1 MIEMNFRHMR
11 VFYVVARHLSYS
23 RAAEDLHV
31 SQPAISQQVQELEK
45 AVGSLLFHRRGKRI
59 SLTDA
64 GRRVYDYAQRVL
76 DLTDELEQAVR
87 ELEVVEKGHLRLV
100 ASSTLGAYVLPS
112 FLAVFRQRYQEVEV
126 SLQVSNSQQAASA
139 VLQREFHLGF
149 VSVEMEMSGLQWQT
163 LGTDEMVIVA
173 HSGHPFTL
181 HPIKPDEMCDET
193 LLLRE
198 QGSGTR
204 RYFELEL
211 ERQGL
216 RPRRVLEIGNTE
228 AIKRTV
234 AAGLGISAVPRR
246 SVVEEQMRG
255 SLGLVRVAGLDMQRP
270 LGILTY
276 KGIRL
281 APVALAFSA
290 VLQKA
295 SF

>member
-1 MIEMNFRHMR
+1 
-11 VFYVVARHLSYS
+11 
-23 RAAEDLHV
+23 
-31 SQPAISQQVQELEK
+31 
-45 AVGSLLFHRRGKRI
+45 
-59 SLTDA
+59 
-64 GRRVYDYAQRVL
+64 
-76 DLTDELEQAVR
+76 
-87 ELEVVEKGHLRLV
+87 
-100 ASSTLGAYVLPS
+100 
-112 FLAVFRQRYQEVEV
+112 
-126 SLQVSNSQQAASA
+126 
-139 VLQREFHLGF
+139 
-149 VSVEMEMSGLQWQT
+149 
-163 LGTDEMVIVA
+163 DEMVIVA

-181 HPIKPDEMCDET
+181 HPIEPGELCDET

-216 RPRRVLEIGNTE
+216 KPRRVMEIGNTE

-246 SVVEEQMRG
+246 SVIEEQLRG
-255 SLGLVRVAGLDMQRP
+255 SLGLVRVVGLDMQRP

-281 APVALAFSA
+281 APVALAFA
-290 VLQKA
+290 AALQKA